1 MMGEQ
6 STQSTTK
13 ISKLTTPKSNMIL
26 VYPVGMHVAF
36 RSIDNNRMK
45 FLQLPNITKAVQ
57 AIQINHA
64 VNQIAVAVRLWEFEE
79 RDHQVI

>member
-1 MMGEQ
+1 
-6 STQSTTK
+6 
-13 ISKLTTPKSNMIL
+13 MIL

-57 AIQINHA
+57 AIKINHA
-64 VNQIAVAVRLWEFEE
+64 FNQIAVAVRLWEFEE
-79 RDHQVI
+79 RDHQVIQILFYSIDKSKNNIQSN